1 MTIKFIYCLTGLC
14 LLLLIAPN
22 VSAHC
27 EIPCG
32 IYDDEMRV
40 KMMYEHVT
48 TITKAMKQIESGQ
61 NDNQSTRWV
70 MNKEKHAEEIIEIVS
85 DYFLAQR
92 IKEGMDNY
100 ETNLKTLHQI
110 IVYSMK
116 CKQTT
121 DVANAQKLNEAIH
134 ALEHTYFGEKHEH

>member
-1 MTIKFIYCLTGLC
+1 MKKTAKYLTIMVLFGAVATASVI
-14 LLLLIAPN
+14 
-22 VSAHC
+22 AHC
-27 EIPCG
+27 QVPCG
-32 IYDDEMRV
+32 IYDDEMRF

-61 NDNQSTRWV
+61 NANQSTRWV

-92 IKEGMDNY
+92 IKAGMDNY
-100 ETNLKTLHQI
+100 EANLKALHQI

-121 DVANAQKLNEAIH
+121 DVANAETLKATIH
-134 ALEHTYFGEKHEH
+134 NLEHTYLGEKHEH

>member
-1 MTIKFIYCLTGLC
+1 MKNTAKYLTIMVLFGAIIT
-14 LLLLIAPN
+14 AS
-22 VSAHC
+22 VRAHC
-27 EIPCG
+27 QVPCG

-48 TITKAMKQIESGQ
+48 TITKAMQQIEAGQ
-61 NDNQSTRWV
+61 NANQTTRWV

-92 IKEGMDNY
+92 IKEGMDHY
-100 ETNLKTLHQI
+100 EENLKTLHQI

-121 DVANAQKLNEAIH
+121 DVANAEKLQAAIH
-134 ALEHTYFGEKHEH
+134 TLEHTYFGEKHQH